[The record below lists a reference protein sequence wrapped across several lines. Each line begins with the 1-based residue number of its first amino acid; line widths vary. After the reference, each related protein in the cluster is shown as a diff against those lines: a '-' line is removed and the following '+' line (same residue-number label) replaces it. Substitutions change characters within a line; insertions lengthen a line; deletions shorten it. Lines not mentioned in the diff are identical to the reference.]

1 MPNAARSY
9 SGAMCRLFGLTAG
22 RTRVSAT
29 FWLLG
34 AADSLSVQSERNP
47 DGTGLGTYDEQGE
60 PLLERQPIAA
70 HDDADFAREARD
82 RRSSTFLGHVRYAT
96 TGETH
101 VRNCHPFLID
111 GRFHAHNGVI
121 RDVHRLEEHLGEA
134 MRDVHGD
141 TDSERYAA
149 LVAAE
154 TRRRDGDVTA
164 GITAAA
170 AWVSDHLPVYSIN
183 LLVTSASELW
193 ALRQGD
199 THPLL
204 LLDRREPT
212 HDRAMDHR
220 SSGDGIRVRSSH
232 LAAAPSVVVA
242 TEAMD
247 DDPGWTP
254 LRPGELLHV
263 DADLG
268 LTRDLVLPDPPRHQ
282 LSRGDLDPND
292 ASSQDRR

>member
-1 MPNAARSY
+1 
-9 SGAMCRLFGLTAG
+9 MCRLFGLTAG

-29 FWLLG
+29 FWLVG
-34 AADSLSVQSERNP
+34 ASDSLAVQSERNP
-47 DGTGLGTYDEQGE
+47 DGTGLGTYDEQGR
-60 PLLERQPIAA
+60 PRLERQAIAA
-70 HDDADFAREARD
+70 HDDAAFAREAMD
-82 RRSSTFLGHVRYAT
+82 RRSTTFLSHVRFAT
-96 TGETH
+96 TGQPR

-121 RDVHRLEEHLGEA
+121 RDVPRLEEHLGDA

-149 LVAAE
+149 LVARE
-154 TRRRDGDVTA
+154 TRLHDGDVAA

-170 AWVSDHLPVYSIN
+170 SWICEHLPVHSVN
-183 LLVTSASELW
+183 LLVTSGSELW

-204 LLDRREPT
+204 FLDRRTPPNPDE
-212 HDRAMDHR
+212 ALDHR
-220 SSGDGIRVRSSH
+220 GNGKHIRVRSRH
-232 LAAAPSVVVA
+232 LASTPSVVVA

-247 DDPGWTP
+247 DDPSWCS

-263 DADLG
+263 DADLRV
-268 LTRDLVLPDPPRHQ
+268 TRDLVLTVPPRHQ
-282 LSRGDLDPND
+282 LTPKDLGAQD
-292 ASSQDRR
+292 ASTQDRA